1 MQFTVRVFRERLSI
15 YECPSFPIGFKGKM
29 WNLIVLVPEHFISF
43 YFFLHSSLF
52 IFFACKQRNS
62 AKYTTIAFQV
72 VLFNFELSRR
82 L

>member
-1 MQFTVRVFRERLSI
+1 
-15 YECPSFPIGFKGKM
+15 M

-52 IFFACKQRNS
+52 IFFACKQRIS